1 MTMKADWTTTP
12 GSYDKLHIGDL
23 FPSSNAYGIPDLLYQ
38 DFVPLDLIPYGTE
51 VRRGYA
57 QTKGK
62 TVHFFLDDYR
72 FESLWDKP
80 IKTLNPII
88 KQGQALSPDFS
99 LYVDYPIALQIFNV
113 YRNRWLAR
121 YWQEQGV
128 QVIPT
133 VTWSDYKSYDFA
145 FLGIPKHSPVAI
157 STVGIARNKNDKLT
171 FLKGL
176 SRMIEVL
183 EPKRIILYGNDKL
196 EGVVFPCP
204 VHYYDTFWTAKKRT

>member
-1 MTMKADWTTTP
+1 MTLKADWKNTP
-12 GSYDKLHIGDL
+12 GSFDKLHIGDI
-23 FPSSNAYGIPDLLYQ
+23 FSSSNEYGIPDLLYQ
-38 DFVPLDLIPYGTE
+38 DFVPTDLIPYGTE

-57 QTKGK
+57 QARNK

-99 LYVDYPIALQIFNV
+99 LYSDYPIALQIFNV

-121 YWQEQGV
+121 YWQEHEV

-133 VTWSDYKSYDFA
+133 VSWSDRKSYPFA
-145 FLGIPKHSPVAI
+145 FAGIPKHSPVAI
-157 STVGIARNKNDKLT
+157 STVGIARHKEDKLT
-171 FLKGL
+171 FLRGMTK
-176 SRMIEVL
+176 MIETL

-196 EGVVFPCP
+196 ADTEFPCP
-204 VHYYDTFWTAKKRT
+204 VHYYDTFWTNKAK